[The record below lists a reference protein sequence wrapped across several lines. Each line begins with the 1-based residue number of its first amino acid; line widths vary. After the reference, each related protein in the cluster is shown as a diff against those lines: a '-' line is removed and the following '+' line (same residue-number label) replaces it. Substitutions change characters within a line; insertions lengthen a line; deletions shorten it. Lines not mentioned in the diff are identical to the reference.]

1 MDTNRLSP
9 TLTKALNDQM
19 TAEAHN
25 AQIYLAYGAWAD
37 DQGYSGIS
45 NLLFR
50 HQNEER
56 THMMK
61 FLEYILKR
69 GAKPVVT
76 EIPSPGPDP
85 DNVNDCFEKVYTYE
99 VKNTESIYN
108 IVNMALAEKDWITW
122 NFLQTFIKEQTEEET
137 LAMNLLSKVTIAGGA
152 NANNDALYLVNRD
165 LGKMHDGATLAQ
177 EVSVENP

>member
-9 TLTKALNDQM
+9 TLAKALNDQM
-19 TAEAHN
+19 TAEAFN
-25 AQIYLAYGAWAD
+25 AQLYLAYGAWAGD
-37 DQGYSGIS
+37 KGYDGIS

-69 GAKPVVT
+69 GAKVIVT
-76 EIPSPGPDP
+76 EIPSPGEDP
-85 DNVNDCFEKVYTYE
+85 ISINDCFEKVYTYE
-99 VKNTESIYN
+99 VRNTQSIYN
-108 IVNMALAEKDWITW
+108 IVNMALEEKDWITW
-122 NFLQTFIKEQTEEET
+122 NFLQWFVKEQTEEET
-137 LAMNLLSKVTIAGGA
+137 LAMDLLAKVKIAGGA
-152 NANNDALYLVNRD
+152 NAGDGALYSLDRD
-165 LGKMHDGATLAQ
+165 LGQMPDSATLAQ